1 MPRARINRQ
10 QDAILYVHVHM
21 RKIGHAARNAKLPE
35 GTATSSMIIILDG
48 KPVQDGAGI
57 LLEGGV
63 AVLAEEGRR
72 LHVELENFLGRSSG

>member
-1 MPRARINRQ
+1 
-10 QDAILYVHVHM
+10 
-21 RKIGHAARNAKLPE
+21 
-35 GTATSSMIIILDG
+35 MIIILDG